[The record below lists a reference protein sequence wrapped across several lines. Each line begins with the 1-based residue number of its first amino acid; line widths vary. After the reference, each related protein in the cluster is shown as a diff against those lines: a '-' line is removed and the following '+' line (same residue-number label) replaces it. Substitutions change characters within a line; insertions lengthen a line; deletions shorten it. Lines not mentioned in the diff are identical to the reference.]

1 MNFPK
6 LRTAL
11 ADVVAIPVTPY
22 RDGVV
27 DIDAFKM
34 LLRRLVDSGVATI
47 TPNGNTSEFYALT
60 TAERHQLIEASAEA
74 VRGEASLLLGV
85 GHDVATAIADVRA
98 GLAVGIPMAMIHQ
111 PVHPHVSCAGWVEYH
126 ARIASAAPDVAFVL
140 YIRNE
145 WVTAPML
152 IDLAGRCPNIIGIKY
167 AVADPTFFA
176 RIRDLAGAD
185 RFVWIAGLAEPYALS
200 YAAHGAT
207 GFTSGLVNVN
217 PQLSLSL
224 RDALRTGDYFLAGSL
239 LARISRF
246 EELRAEDR
254 SANNV
259 SVVKEALAQLG
270 LCERSIRPPSHEVS
284 EAAREEIAG
293 ILAEWSTMH
302 DLMPGSGLSQ
312 RARAEAAVIA

>member
-1 MNFPK
+1 MTFSE

-22 RDGVV
+22 RDGAV
-27 DIDAFKM
+27 DIAAFKM
-34 LLRRLVDSGVATI
+34 LLRRLVDNGVATM

-60 TAERHQLIEASAEA
+60 TAERYLLIKASAQA
-74 VRGEASLLLGV
+74 VGGEASLLLGV
-85 GHDVATAIADVRA
+85 GHDVETAIADVRV
-98 GLAVGIPMAMIHQ
+98 GMAVGIRMAMIHQ
-111 PVHPHVSCAGWVEYH
+111 PVHPHVSAPGWVDYH
-126 ARIASAAPDVAFVL
+126 AQIASATPEMAFVL
-140 YIRNE
+140 YIRND

-152 IDLAGRCPNIIGIKY
+152 VDLAGRCPNVIGIKY
-167 AVADPTFFA
+167 AMSDPALFA

-217 PQLSLSL
+217 PELSLSL
-224 RDALRTGDYFLAGSL
+224 RDALRGGDFSLAGTL

-259 SVVKEALAQLG
+259 SVVKEALSQLG
-270 LCERSIRPPSHEVS
+270 LCERSIRPPSYEVD
-284 EAAREEIAG
+284 EAARQEIAG
-293 ILAEWSTMH
+293 ILSEWSTMH
-302 DLMPGSGLSQ
+302 NLKPHGVPHT
-312 RARAEAAVIA
+312 RTAVIA

>member
-1 MNFPK
+1 MTFSD
-6 LRTAL
+6 LRSAL

-22 RDGVV
+22 KNGAV
-27 DIDAFKM
+27 DLSTFKI
-34 LLRRLVDSGVATI
+34 LLRRLIDNGVTTI

-60 TAERHQLIEASAEA
+60 AAERRLLIEASAEA
-74 VRGEASLLLGV
+74 AGDEATLLLGV
-85 GHDVATAIADVRA
+85 GHDIQTAITDVRLGRDA
-98 GLAVGIPMAMIHQ
+98 GIPMAMIHQ
-111 PVHPHVSCAGWVEYH
+111 PTHPHISAAGWVEYH
-126 ARIASAAPDVAFVL
+126 AEIASAVPETAFVL

-152 IDLAGRCPNIIGIKY
+152 VELSDRCPNIIGIKY
-167 AVADPTFFA
+167 AVPDPTQFA

-217 PQLSLSL
+217 PELSLAV
-224 RDALRTGDYFLAGSL
+224 RDALRNGDYSLAGLL

-246 EELRAEDR
+246 EEMRAEHR

-259 SVVKEALAQLG
+259 SVVKEALAQLD
-270 LCERSIRPPSHEVS
+270 LCDRSIRPPSREVDDS
-284 EAAREEIAG
+284 DRTEIAE
-293 ILAEWSTMH
+293 ILADWATSHNLLATPRRSEKTVV
-302 DLMPGSGLSQ
+302 
-312 RARAEAAVIA
+312 A

>member
-1 MNFPK
+1 MTFSE

-22 RDGVV
+22 RDGAV
-27 DIDAFKM
+27 DVAAFKL
-34 LLRRLVDSGVATI
+34 LLRRLVDNGVTTI

-60 TAERHQLIEASAEA
+60 AQERHQLIEASAQAVGPEA
-74 VRGEASLLLGV
+74 FLLLGV
-85 GHDVATAIADVRA
+85 GHDVESAIGDVRA
-98 GLAVGIPMAMIHQ
+98 GAAVGIRMAMIHQ
-111 PVHPHVSCAGWVEYH
+111 PSHPHVSAAGWVEYH
-126 ARIASAAPDVAFVL
+126 ARIASATPDTAFVL

-145 WVTAPML
+145 WVTAAML
-152 IDLAGRCPNIIGIKY
+152 AELADRCPNVIGIKY
-167 AVADPTFFA
+167 AVPDPTQFA

-224 RDALRTGDYFLAGSL
+224 RDALRSGDYRLAGNL
-239 LARISRF
+239 LSRISRF

-259 SVVKEALAQLG
+259 SVVKEALSQLG
-270 LCERSIRPPSHEVS
+270 LCERTIRPPSHELDEDVR
-284 EAAREEIAG
+284 AEIAG
-293 ILAEWSTMH
+293 ILAAWSTVN
-302 DLMPGSGLSQ
+302 DLFAVHTGT
-312 RARAEAAVIA
+312 RAGTAVSA

>member
-1 MNFPK
+1 MTFSE

-22 RDGVV
+22 RDGAV
-27 DIDAFKM
+27 DIAAFKM
-34 LLRRLVDSGVATI
+34 LLRRLVDNGVTTI

-60 TAERHQLIEASAEA
+60 PTERHQLIDASAEA
-74 VRGEASLLLGV
+74 VGAEAFLLLGV
-85 GHDVATAIADVRA
+85 GHDVQSAITDVRA
-98 GLAVGIPMAMIHQ
+98 GAAAGIRMAMIHQ
-111 PVHPHVSCAGWVEYH
+111 PAHPHVSAEGWVEYH

-145 WVTAPML
+145 RVTPAML
-152 IDLAGRCPNIIGIKY
+152 NQLASRCPNVIGIKY
-167 AVADPTFFA
+167 AVPDPTQFA
-176 RIRDLAGAD
+176 RIREQAGAD

-217 PQLSLSL
+217 PLLSLSL
-224 RDALRTGDYFLAGSL
+224 RDALREGDYRLASSL
-239 LARISRF
+239 LSRISRF

-259 SVVKEALAQLG
+259 SVVKEALCQLG
-270 LCERSIRPPSHEVS
+270 LCERTIRPPSSEVS
-284 EAAREEIAG
+284 ADVREEITG
-293 ILAEWSTMH
+293 ILADWGALN
-302 DLMPGSGLSQ
+302 DLFPVNEGFHT
-312 RARAEAAVIA
+312 EAAMNA

>member
-1 MNFPK
+1 MTFSE

-22 RDGVV
+22 LDGDLDVA
-27 DIDAFKM
+27 AFKV
-34 LLRRLVDSGVATI
+34 LLRRLVDNGVTTI

-60 TAERHQLIEASAEA
+60 AEERRRLIEASAQAVGQEA
-74 VRGEASLLLGV
+74 FLLLGV
-85 GHDVATAIADVRA
+85 GHDMESAIADVRTGA
-98 GLAVGIPMAMIHQ
+98 AVGVRMAMIHQ
-111 PVHPHVSCAGWVEYH
+111 PSHPHVSAAGWVEYH
-126 ARIASAAPDVAFVL
+126 ARIASATPDVAFVL

-145 WVTAPML
+145 WVTAAML
-152 IDLAGRCPNIIGIKY
+152 VELAGRCPNVIGIKY
-167 AVADPTFFA
+167 AVPDPTQFA

-224 RDALRTGDYFLAGSL
+224 RDALRAGDYRLAGTL
-239 LARISRF
+239 LSRISRF

-259 SVVKEALAQLG
+259 SVVKEALSQLG
-270 LCERSIRPPSHEVS
+270 LCERTIRPPSHELN
-284 EAAREEIAG
+284 EQDREEIAG
-293 ILAEWSTMH
+293 ILADWSTMN
-302 DLMPGSGLSQ
+302 DLF
-312 RARAEAAVIA
+312 AVGAHAPTETAVNA

>member
-1 MNFPK
+1 MTFPE

-22 RDGVV
+22 RNGAV
-27 DIDAFKM
+27 DIAAFKL
-34 LLRRLVDSGVATI
+34 LLRRLVDNGVTTI

-60 TAERHQLIEASAEA
+60 AGERHQLIEASAQAVGPEA
-74 VRGEASLLLGV
+74 VLLLGV
-85 GHDVATAIADVRA
+85 GHDVESAIADVRA
-98 GLAVGIPMAMIHQ
+98 GAAVGIRMAMIHQ
-111 PVHPHVSCAGWVEYH
+111 PSHPHVSAAGWVEYH
-126 ARIASAAPDVAFVL
+126 ARIASATPDIGFVL

-145 WVTAPML
+145 WVTAAML
-152 IDLAGRCPNIIGIKY
+152 VDLAGRCPNVIGIKY
-167 AVADPTFFA
+167 AVPDPTQFA
-176 RIRDLAGAD
+176 RIRDVAGAE

-224 RDALRTGDYFLAGSL
+224 RDALRVGDYRMAGTL
-239 LARISRF
+239 LSRISRF

-259 SVVKEALAQLG
+259 SVVKEALFQLG
-270 LCERSIRPPSHEVS
+270 LCERTIRPPSHELTEDVR
-284 EAAREEIAG
+284 AEIAG
-293 ILAEWSTMH
+293 ILADWSIVN
-302 DLMPGSGLSQ
+302 DLFAVHAGT
-312 RARAEAAVIA
+312 RAETAVSA

>member
-1 MNFPK
+1 MTFSD
-6 LRTAL
+6 LRSAL

-22 RDGVV
+22 KNGAV
-27 DIDAFKM
+27 DLSTFKI
-34 LLRRLVDSGVATI
+34 LLRRLIDNGVTTI

-60 TAERHQLIEASAEA
+60 AAERRLLIEASAE
-74 VRGEASLLLGV
+74 EAGDEATLLLGV
-85 GHDVATAIADVRA
+85 GHDIQTAITDVRLGRDA
-98 GLAVGIPMAMIHQ
+98 GIPMAMIHQ
-111 PVHPHVSCAGWVEYH
+111 PTHPHISAAGWVEYH
-126 ARIASAAPDVAFVL
+126 AEIASAVPETAFVL

-152 IDLAGRCPNIIGIKY
+152 VELSDRCPNVIGIKY
-167 AVADPTFFA
+167 AVPDPTQFA

-217 PQLSLSL
+217 PELSLAL
-224 RDALRTGDYFLAGSL
+224 RDALRAEDYSLAGSL

-246 EELRAEDR
+246 EEMRAEHR

-259 SVVKEALAQLG
+259 SVVKEALAQLD
-270 LCERSIRPPSHEVS
+270 LCDRSIRPPSREVDDS
-284 EAAREEIAG
+284 DRTEIAE
-293 ILAEWSTMH
+293 ILADWATSHNLLATPRRSEKTVV
-302 DLMPGSGLSQ
+302 
-312 RARAEAAVIA
+312 A

>member
-1 MNFPK
+1 MTFSE

-22 RDGVV
+22 QAGAV
-27 DIDAFKM
+27 DVAAFKL
-34 LLRRLVDSGVATI
+34 LLRRLVDNGVTTI

-60 TAERHQLIEASAEA
+60 AGERHQLIEASAQAVGQEA
-74 VRGEASLLLGV
+74 FLLLGV
-85 GHDVATAIADVRA
+85 GHDVESAVTDVRA
-98 GLAVGIPMAMIHQ
+98 GATVGIRMAMIHQ
-111 PVHPHVSCAGWVEYH
+111 PSHPHVSAAGWVEYH
-126 ARIASAAPDVAFVL
+126 ARIASAAPDIAFVL

-145 WVTAPML
+145 WVTAAML
-152 IDLAGRCPNIIGIKY
+152 VELADRCPNVIAVKY
-167 AVADPTFFA
+167 AVADPTQFA
-176 RIRDLAGAD
+176 RIRDQAGNG

-224 RDALRTGDYFLAGSL
+224 RDALRIGDYPLAGAL
-239 LARISRF
+239 LSRISRF

-259 SVVKEALAQLG
+259 SVVKEALSQLG
-270 LCERSIRPPSHEVS
+270 LCARTIRPPSHELNDG
-284 EAAREEIAG
+284 AREEITG
-293 ILAEWSTMH
+293 ILAEWTATY
-302 DLMPGSGLSQ
+302 DLYPMGTRTGN
-312 RARAEAAVIA
+312 AVNA

>member
-1 MNFPK
+1 MTFSE

-27 DIDAFKM
+27 DVTVFRS
-34 LLRRLVDSGVATI
+34 LLRRLVDNGVTTI

-60 TAERHQLIEASAEA
+60 ARERLQLIEASAQAVGTEA
-74 VRGEASLLLGV
+74 FLLLGV
-85 GHDVATAIADVRA
+85 GHDVESAIGDVRA
-98 GLAVGIPMAMIHQ
+98 GEAAGIRMAMIHQ
-111 PVHPHVSCAGWVEYH
+111 PTHPHVSAAGWVEYH
-126 ARIASAAPDVAFVL
+126 ARIASAAPDTAFVL

-145 WVTAPML
+145 WVTAAML
-152 IDLAGRCPNIIGIKY
+152 VELAGRCPNVIGIKY
-167 AVADPTFFA
+167 AVPDPTQFA

-224 RDALRTGDYFLAGSL
+224 RDALRVGNFSLAGAL
-239 LARISRF
+239 LSQISRF

-259 SVVKEALAQLG
+259 SVVKEALSQLG
-270 LCERSIRPPSHEVS
+270 LCERFIRPPSHELD
-284 EAAREEIAG
+284 EGARTEIAS
-293 ILAEWSTMH
+293 ILADWSTMN
-302 DLMPGSGLSQ
+302 DLFAMSTGT
-312 RARAEAAVIA
+312 AAETAVNA

>member
-1 MNFPK
+1 MTFSK

-22 RDGVV
+22 RDGAPDVA
-27 DIDAFKM
+27 AFRL
-34 LLRRLVDSGVATI
+34 LLRRLVDNGVTTI

-60 TAERHQLIEASAEA
+60 AAERRQLIEASAQAVGAEA
-74 VRGEASLLLGV
+74 FLLLGV
-85 GHDVATAIADVRA
+85 GHDVESAIADVRA
-98 GLAVGIPMAMIHQ
+98 GAAVGIRMAMIHQ
-111 PVHPHVSCAGWVEYH
+111 PAHPHVSAAGWVEYH
-126 ARIASAAPDVAFVL
+126 AQIASAAPEVAFVL

-145 WVTAPML
+145 WVTADML
-152 IDLAGRCPNIIGIKY
+152 VELAGRCPNVIGIKY
-167 AVADPTFFA
+167 AVADPAQFA
-176 RIRDLAGAD
+176 RIRDAAGAD

-224 RDALRTGDYFLAGSL
+224 RDALRVGDYGLAGTL

-246 EELRAEDR
+246 EEMRAEDR

-259 SVVKEALAQLG
+259 SVIKEALSQLG
-270 LCERSIRPPSHEVS
+270 LCERTIRPPSHELNDN
-284 EAAREEIAG
+284 ARSEIAG
-293 ILAEWSTMH
+293 ILAEWSTVN
-302 DLMPGSGLSQ
+302 DLFAAGGKP
-312 RARAEAAVIA
+312 AAEEPAVIA

>member
-1 MNFPK
+1 MTFPE

-11 ADVVAIPVTPY
+11 ADIVAIPVTPY
-22 RDGVV
+22 RDGAV
-27 DIDAFKM
+27 DVAAFKQ
-34 LLRRLVDSGVATI
+34 LLRRLVDHGVTTI

-60 TAERHQLIEASAEA
+60 ALERHQLIEASARAVGPEA
-74 VRGEASLLLGV
+74 FLLLGV
-85 GHDVATAIADVRA
+85 GHDVESAIADVRA
-98 GLAVGIPMAMIHQ
+98 GAAVGIRMAMIHQ
-111 PVHPHVSCAGWVEYH
+111 PSHPHVSAAGWVEYH
-126 ARIASAAPDVAFVL
+126 ARIASATPDTAFVL

-145 WVTAPML
+145 WVTAAML
-152 IDLAGRCPNIIGIKY
+152 VELAGRCPNVIGIKY
-167 AVADPTFFA
+167 AVPDPTQFA

-224 RDALRTGDYFLAGSL
+224 RDALRAGDYPLAGNL
-239 LARISRF
+239 LSRISRF

-259 SVVKEALAQLG
+259 SVVKEALSQLG
-270 LCERSIRPPSHEVS
+270 LCERTIRPPSHELNDDVR
-284 EAAREEIAG
+284 AEIAG
-293 ILAEWSTMH
+293 ILADWSTVN
-302 DLMPGSGLSQ
+302 DLFAVHAGT
-312 RARAEAAVIA
+312 RAGTVVSA

>member
-1 MNFPK
+1 MTFPEF
-6 LRTAL
+6 RTAL

-22 RDGVV
+22 RHGAV
-27 DIDAFKM
+27 DVAAFKK
-34 LLRRLVDSGVATI
+34 LLRRLVDNGVTTI

-60 TAERHQLIEASAEA
+60 ARERHQLIEASADAVGPEA
-74 VRGEASLLLGV
+74 YLLLGI
-85 GHDVATAIADVRA
+85 GHDVDSAISDVRA
-98 GLAVGIPMAMIHQ
+98 GVATGIRMAMIHQ
-111 PVHPHVSCAGWVEYH
+111 PTHPHVSAAGWVEYH
-126 ARIASAAPDVAFVL
+126 ARIASAEPDVAFVL

-145 WVTAPML
+145 WVTAAML
-152 IDLAGRCPNIIGIKY
+152 VELAGRCPNVIGIKY
-167 AVADPTFFA
+167 AVPDPAQFA

-224 RDALRTGDYFLAGSL
+224 RDALRVGDYRLAGVL
-239 LARISRF
+239 LSRISRF

-259 SVVKEALAQLG
+259 SVVKEALSQLG
-270 LCERSIRPPSHEVS
+270 LCERTIRPPSHELS
-284 EAAREEIAG
+284 EGAREEIAG
-293 ILAEWSTMH
+293 ILADWSTTH
-302 DLMPGSGLSQ
+302 NLFPVGAHTDT
-312 RARAEAAVIA
+312 AVNA